1 MIVSWYVYTD
11 LVEDTDNIGN
21 LPILFKYWRQ
31 FINVALSLG
40 RNKCQEAF
48 SSGHKVKAYYSFASG
63 FIELYKQRKKT
74 TLEKSKCLRKN

>member
-1 MIVSWYVYTD
+1 MYTD

-48 SSGHKVKAYYSFASG
+48 SSGHKVIIRSQVD
-63 FIELYKQRKKT
+63 L
-74 TLEKSKCLRKN
+74 